1 MFRFRMTH
9 IQEHNRTSSD
19 NVIRRLQDYTAMYYI
34 RYPNQTQFVLS
45 TYMCGM

>member
-1 MFRFRMTH
+1 MLRFRMTN
-9 IQEHNRTSSD
+9 IREHNRTSSD
-19 NVIRRLQDYTAMYYI
+19 NFTRKLQDYTALHYI